1 MPTDDN
7 KSRAIGEFIKSQR
20 QQITLAQAGLGHL
33 SHATRRRTP
42 GLRREEVAQ
51 LCGISVTWYT
61 WIEQGRS
68 DSISPQ
74 ALARIADAL
83 HLPRAKRAYLFELAE
98 KKDPAQ
104 PSDHDEP
111 VPQDILAVV
120 NSIRAPAYVLDRYWN
135 ALASNSAARSLFV
148 GWLNNRSDSNN
159 LLVFTLCDPASQR
172 LITDWEQRAHRLVA
186 EFRADC
192 GHYLDDPQ
200 LHRMVA
206 DLSARS
212 SLFQRAWGLQD
223 VIEREGGRRQFHHPV
238 RGLLTYQQVNFRVA
252 HRPDLKLVTLMPADD
267 GGTDDGGDAGT
278 AESANQKDQLGF

>member
-1 MPTDDN
+1 MLTDDN
-7 KSRAIGEFIKSQR
+7 QRRALGEFIKSQR
-20 QQITLAQAGLGHL
+20 EQITPVQAGLGHL
-33 SHATRRRTP
+33 SHTTRRRTP

-74 ALARIADAL
+74 ALARIADTL
-83 HLPRAKRAYLFELAE
+83 QLPRAKRAYLFELAE

-104 PSDHDEP
+104 PNDYDDP
-111 VPQDILAVV
+111 VPEDVLAVV

-135 ALASNSAARSLFV
+135 ALASNNSARSLFV
-148 GWLNNRSDSNN
+148 GWLSRRSESSN
-159 LLVFTLCDPASQR
+159 LLIFTLCNPASRQ

-192 GHYLDDPQ
+192 GHNLDDPQ

-212 SLFQRAWGLQD
+212 SLFERAWRLQD
-223 VIEREGGRRQFHHPV
+223 VVEREGGKRQFNHPV
-238 RGLLTYQQVNFRVA
+238 HGVLTYQQVNFRVA
-252 HRPDLKLVTLMPADD
+252 HRPDLKLVTLMPADI
-267 GGTDDGGDAGT
+267 TTPSNSAATSRKNDD
-278 AESANQKDQLGF
+278 